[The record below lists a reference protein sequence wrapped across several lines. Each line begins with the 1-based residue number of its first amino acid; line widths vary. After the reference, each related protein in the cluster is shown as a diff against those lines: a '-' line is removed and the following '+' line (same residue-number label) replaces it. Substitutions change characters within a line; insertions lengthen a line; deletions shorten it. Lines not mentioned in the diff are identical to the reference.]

1 MSLVVYNSKHIA
13 LLLSIELLLP
23 IKKKKSVLV
32 VKILVPSFTILSF
45 YSFCRSRKVDSS
57 ERELAVMAAAASI
70 YSTSNFLLSENV
82 CCF

>member
-1 MSLVVYNSKHIA
+1 VSLVVYNSKHIA

-23 IKKKKSVLV
+23 IKKKSVLV